1 MDKESFLEPT
11 KTWHSVWKV
20 LAQTRLW
27 EAKWR
32 LNLVNVVDVLTTW
45 NNFSF
50 SNRYKFF
57 NICKF
62 SRSRRLTFY
71 NVQVPGKRVE
81 KVQGILKCGSEPQP
95 KLISQWK
102 LSKLYLWSFQIH
114 YTSQRGIKVIS
125 FRLLCIS
132 CTFCNIISEN
142 LHWERTLCKMD
153 SRIYQITFF
162 FQPT

>member
-1 MDKESFLEPT
+1 MLWMFWQLGT
-11 KTWHSVWKV
+11 I
-20 LAQTRLW
+20 LAFQTDTNSSTFVNSP
-27 EAKWR
+27 EA
-32 LNLVNVVDVLTTW
+32 
-45 NNFSF
+45 
-50 SNRYKFF
+50 
-57 NICKF
+57 
-62 SRSRRLTFY
+62 RRLTFY
-71 NVQVPGKRVE
+71 NVQVPGKCVE

-153 SRIYQITFF
+153 SRIYQIIFF

>member
-50 SNRYKFF
+50 SNPYKFF

-62 SRSRRLTFY
+62 SRRLTFY
-71 NVQVPGKRVE
+71 NVQVPGKCVE
-81 KVQGILKCGSEPQP
+81 KVQGFLKCGSEPQP

-132 CTFCNIISEN
+132 YIFCYIISKN
-142 LHWERTLCKMD
+142 LHWEKTRMSLT
-153 SRIYQITFF
+153 IFF
-162 FQPT
+162 FS